1 MNRICLLIK
10 VNMNKICFL
19 VKVVFDGVR
28 VPFVNTDNTMGF

>member
-19 VKVVFDGVR
+19 VKVVFDGVQ